1 MTWLEKLLGA
11 AADEDA
17 VEDLL
22 TWEEEN
28 DQLLPNGLT
37 PDDIARFESMGYIA
51 NLETGTL
58 IPEADANNYG
68 VSTL

>member
-1 MTWLEKLLGA
+1 MTWREIFLGA
-11 AADEDA
+11 TADNDA
-17 VEDLL
+17 TEDLL

-37 PDDIARFESMGYIA
+37 PEDIARFESLGYVVD
-51 NLETGTL
+51 LDTGAL

-68 VSTL
+68 VNL